1 MRMVISADFS
11 KVDKLIDELRRFQ
24 DHGVHAQVEVGS
36 KKLVGHLKTNVA
48 QGRDSMG
55 KPYSD
60 IDVETFDKA
69 IAYGGPFK
77 DTRIRRE
84 VSGDRTAMN
93 VTGKSIESIYSKRS
107 GNVTEIVV
115 DDPRAV
121 TVFYS
126 NAGRSGD
133 VSKPVRDPLGLNA
146 RNVSDTEFD
155 IIADLVEEQIERIVG
170 GL

>member
-1 MRMVISADFS
+1 MQITINADFS
-11 KVDKLIDELRRFQ
+11 KVDKLFDELKRFQ
-24 DHGVHAQVEVGS
+24 DFGVHAQVEQGS
-36 KKLVGHLKTNVA
+36 KKLVSHLKTNVA
-48 QGRDSMG
+48 QGLDAMG

-60 IDVETFDKA
+60 IDPETLDKA

-84 VSGDRTAMN
+84 VSTNRTAMN
-93 VTGKSIESIYSKRS
+93 VTGKSMDSIYSKRS
-107 GNVTEIVV
+107 GDVTEVIV

-126 NAGRSGD
+126 NAGRPGN
-133 VSKPVRDPLGLNA
+133 VSKPVRDPLGLKD

-155 IIADLVEEQIERIVG
+155 IIADLIDGEIERIVG

>member
-1 MRMVISADFS
+1 MRISADFS
-11 KVDKLIDELRRFQ
+11 KVDKLFDELRRFQ
-24 DHGVHAQVEVGS
+24 DFGVHAEVERGS
-36 KKLVGHLKTNVA
+36 KKLVRHLKTNVD
-48 QGRDSMG
+48 QGKDVSG

-60 IDVETFDKA
+60 IDSDTLDKA

-84 VSGDRTAMN
+84 VSSDRTAMN
-93 VTGKSIESIYSKRS
+93 VTGKSMDSIYSKRS
-107 GNVTEIVV
+107 GNVTEVVV

-121 TVFYS
+121 VVFYS
-126 NAGRSGD
+126 NAGRPGN
-133 VSKPVRDPLGLNA
+133 VSKPVRDPLGLKD

-155 IIADLVEEQIERIVG
+155 IIADLIDVEIERIAN